1 MILTGGTKMSKK
13 MNEIDNKNIPNIL
26 KNVDIKKVDKQFYH
40 DLYMGNQKIDILFI
54 KLLQL

>member
-1 MILTGGTKMSKK
+1 MDKKQDELDTKTV
-13 MNEIDNKNIPNIL
+13 PNIL
-26 KNVDIKKVDKQFYH
+26 KNVDINKVDKQFYH

>member
-1 MILTGGTKMSKK
+1 MDKNKRW
-13 MNEIDNKNIPNIL
+13 NEIDNKTVPNIL
-26 KNVDIKKVDKQFYH
+26 KNVDINKVDKQFYH

>member
-1 MILTGGTKMSKK
+1 MILTGGIKMNKK
-13 MNEIDNKNIPNIL
+13 WNEIDNIL
-26 KNVDIKKVDKQFYH
+26 KNIDIKKVDKQFYH

>member
-1 MILTGGTKMSKK
+1 MNKK
-13 MNEIDNKNIPNIL
+13 RNEIDNKNIPNIL
-26 KNVDIKKVDKQFYH
+26 KNVDINKVDKQFYH

>member
-1 MILTGGTKMSKK
+1 MDKNKRW
-13 MNEIDNKNIPNIL
+13 NEIDNKNIPNIL

>member
-1 MILTGGTKMSKK
+1 MDKKQDELDTKTV
-13 MNEIDNKNIPNIL
+13 PNIL
-26 KNVDIKKVDKQFYH
+26 KNIDIKKVDKQFYH